1 MEIKATAMTKRIIIA
16 DDHPLIREG
25 LKHILASHPA
35 YSVAAETADGHALLA
50 AIRQQCYDIA
60 LVDMLMPGKNGIEL
74 IQQLHLEKPEL
85 RILVISSHKED
96 IYAVRAIRAG
106 ASGYLCKDHAASEL
120 LHAVSR
126 LALGRMYIT
135 EDVAEELALS
145 SMHTTPVKQH
155 SLLSDREYQ
164 VFLKLASGKTMS
176 AIANELNLSLKTVS
190 TYKTRINE
198 KMAFSNAYEIVRYAL
213 EHRLLDATDNAFN

>member
-1 MEIKATAMTKRIIIA
+1 MIKRIIIA

-25 LKHILASHPA
+25 LKYILSTNPA
-35 YSVAAETADGHALLA
+35 YAVAAEVGDGHGLLS
-50 AIRQQCYDIA
+50 AIRQDSYDIA

-74 IQQLHLEKPEL
+74 IQQLHQEKPEL

-120 LHAVSR
+120 LHAVNR
-126 LALGRMYIT
+126 LASGRMYIT

-145 SMHTTPVKQH
+145 SMHTAPVKQH

-164 VFLKLASGKTMS
+164 VFLKLASGKTMTV
-176 AIANELNLSLKTVS
+176 IAEELNLSLKTVS

-198 KMAFSNAYEIVRYAL
+198 KMAFNNAFEIVRYAL
-213 EHRLLDATDNAFN
+213 ENHLLDATDNAFN

>member
-1 MEIKATAMTKRIIIA
+1 MTKRIIIA

-25 LKHILASHPA
+25 FKHILASTPA
-35 YSVAAETADGHALLA
+35 YTIAAETADGHELLA
-50 AIRQQCYDIA
+50 AVRRDSYDIA

-106 ASGYLCKDHAASEL
+106 ASGYLCKDHAISEL
-120 LHAVSR
+120 VHAVSR
-126 LALGRMYIT
+126 LAQGRMYIT

-164 VFLKLASGKTMS
+164 VFLKLASGKTIS
-176 AIANELNLSLKTVS
+176 AIADELNLSLKTVS

-213 EHRLLDATDNAFN
+213 ENRLLDATDNAFN

>member
-1 MEIKATAMTKRIIIA
+1 MTKRIIIA

-25 LKHILASHPA
+25 LKHILSSNPA
-35 YSVAAETADGHALLA
+35 YTVAAEAGDGHGLLA
-50 AIRQQCYDIA
+50 AIRQDSYDIA

-96 IYAVRAIRAG
+96 IYAVRTIRAG

-120 LHAVSR
+120 IHAVNR
-126 LALGRMYIT
+126 LASGRMYIT

-145 SMHTTPVKQH
+145 SMHTAPVKQH
-155 SLLSDREYQ
+155 NLLSDREYQ
-164 VFLKLASGKTMS
+164 VFLKIASGKTMT
-176 AIANELNLSLKTVS
+176 AIAEELNLSLKTVS

-198 KMAFSNAYEIVRYAL
+198 KMAFNSAFEIVRYAL
-213 EHRLLDATDNAFN
+213 ENHLLDATDNAFN

>member
-1 MEIKATAMTKRIIIA
+1 MTKRIIIA

-25 LKHILASHPA
+25 LKHILSSNPA
-35 YSVAAETADGHALLA
+35 YTVAAEAGDGHGLLA
-50 AIRQQCYDIA
+50 AIRQDSYDIA

-96 IYAVRAIRAG
+96 IYAVRTIRAG
-106 ASGYLCKDHAASEL
+106 ASGYLCKDHAASAL
-120 LHAVSR
+120 IHAVNR
-126 LALGRMYIT
+126 LASGRMYIT

-145 SMHTTPVKQH
+145 SMHTAPVKQH
-155 SLLSDREYQ
+155 NLLSDREYQ
-164 VFLKLASGKTMS
+164 VFLKIASGKTMT
-176 AIANELNLSLKTVS
+176 AIAEELNLSLKTVS

-198 KMAFSNAYEIVRYAL
+198 KMAFNSAFEIVRYAL
-213 EHRLLDATDNAFN
+213 ENHLLDATDNAFN

>member
-1 MEIKATAMTKRIIIA
+1 MIKRIIIA

-25 LKHILASHPA
+25 LKYILSTNPA
-35 YSVAAETADGHALLA
+35 YAVAAEVGDGHGLLS
-50 AIRQQCYDIA
+50 AIRQDSYDIA

-74 IQQLHLEKPEL
+74 IQQLHQEKPEL

-120 LHAVSR
+120 LHAVNR
-126 LALGRMYIT
+126 LASGRMYIT

-145 SMHTTPVKQH
+145 SMHTAPVKQH

-164 VFLKLASGKTMS
+164 VFLKLASGKTITEIS
-176 AIANELNLSLKTVS
+176 ERLNLSLKTVS
-190 TYKTRINE
+190 TYKARIFQKLSFN
-198 KMAFSNAYEIVRYAL
+198 SVYDVCRYAL
-213 EHRLLDATDNAFN
+213 EHKLLDHVDNSSG

>member
-1 MEIKATAMTKRIIIA
+1 MTKRIIIA

-25 LKHILASHPA
+25 LKHILSSNPA
-35 YSVAAETADGHALLA
+35 YTVAAEAGDGHGLLA
-50 AIRQQCYDIA
+50 AVRQGHYDIA

-74 IQQLHLEKPEL
+74 IQQLHQEKPEL

-96 IYAVRAIRAG
+96 IYAVRTIRAG

-120 LHAVSR
+120 VHAVNR
-126 LALGRMYIT
+126 LASGRMYIT

-145 SMHTTPVKQH
+145 SMHTVPVKQH
-155 SLLSDREYQ
+155 NLLSDREYQ
-164 VFLKLASGKTMS
+164 VFLKMASGKTMT
-176 AIANELNLSLKTVS
+176 AIAEELNLSLKTVS

-198 KMAFSNAYEIVRYAL
+198 KMAFSNAFDIVRYAL
-213 EHRLLDATDNAFN
+213 ENHLLDATDNAFN

>member
-1 MEIKATAMTKRIIIA
+1 MTKRIIIA

-25 LKHILASHPA
+25 LKYILSSNPA
-35 YSVAAETADGHALLA
+35 YTVAAEAGDGHGLLA
-50 AIRQQCYDIA
+50 AVRQGSYDIA

-74 IQQLHLEKPEL
+74 IQQLHQEQPGL

-120 LHAVSR
+120 VHAVNR
-126 LALGRMYIT
+126 LASGRMYIT

-145 SMHTTPVKQH
+145 SMHTAPVKQH
-155 SLLSDREYQ
+155 HLLSDREYQ
-164 VFLKLASGKTMS
+164 VFLKLASGKTMT
-176 AIANELNLSLKTVS
+176 AIAEELNLSLKTVS

-198 KMAFSNAYEIVRYAL
+198 KMAFNNAFDIVRYAL
-213 EHRLLDATDNAFN
+213 ENHLLDATDNAFN

>member
-1 MEIKATAMTKRIIIA
+1 MTKRIIIA

-25 LKHILASHPA
+25 LKYILSSNPA
-35 YSVAAETADGHALLA
+35 YTVAAEAGDGHGLLA
-50 AIRQQCYDIA
+50 AVRQGSYDIA

-74 IQQLHLEKPEL
+74 IQQLHQEQPGL

-96 IYAVRAIRAG
+96 IYAVRTIRAG

-120 LHAVSR
+120 VHAVNR
-126 LALGRMYIT
+126 LASGRMYIT

-145 SMHTTPVKQH
+145 SMHTAPVKQH
-155 SLLSDREYQ
+155 HLLSDREYQ
-164 VFLKLASGKTMS
+164 VFLKLASGKTMT
-176 AIANELNLSLKTVS
+176 AIAEELNLSLKTVS

-198 KMAFSNAYEIVRYAL
+198 KMAFNNAFDIVRYAL
-213 EHRLLDATDNAFN
+213 ENHLLDATDNAFN